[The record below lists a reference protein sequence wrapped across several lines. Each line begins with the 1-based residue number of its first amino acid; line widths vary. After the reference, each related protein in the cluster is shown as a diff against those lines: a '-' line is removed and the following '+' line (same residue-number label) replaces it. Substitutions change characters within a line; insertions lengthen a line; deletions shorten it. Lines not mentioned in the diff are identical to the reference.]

1 MSVRDEVLSYL
12 TNLRLRNFK
21 VASELP
27 FQPNNTPLYL
37 KNPKTIYVDAEQVTV
52 EPFIRMFNKTIDQE
66 ITTVTVFLATDAKQ
80 LPQDYNST
88 VSQIKASKEVI
99 VGKYF
104 VRETETS
111 TEFDTD
117 LLITSINI
125 RLSRIIT

>member
-1 MSVRDEVLSYL
+1 MSVRDEVLDYL
-12 TNLRLRNFK
+12 IAQRFKNFK
-21 VASELP
+21 VSKELP
-27 FQPNNTPLYL
+27 FQPNDTSLYL
-37 KNPKTIYVDAEQVTV
+37 KNPKTIYVDAEQVTI
-52 EPFIRMFNKTIDQE
+52 EPFIKMFSKTIDQE

-88 VSQIKASKEVI
+88 VSLIKSAKEVI

-104 VRETETS
+104 IRETETS
-111 TEFDTD
+111 TEFETD